1 MATEVIYK
9 ICQNIPT
16 ELIEIFMLEK
26 ALQLVYD
33 SEINVKTAG
42 ISLIFDIIP
51 YLSQE
56 EQKNRIVKIFT
67 ELVSSTTEEVIQ
79 VMSGVIG
86 KALQHLQH
94 FILKNQSY
102 M

>member
-33 SEINVKTAG
+33 SEINVKAAG
-42 ISLIFDIIP
+42 IRLIFDIIP
-51 YLSQE
+51 YLS
-56 EQKNRIVKIFT
+56 
-67 ELVSSTTEEVIQ
+67 
-79 VMSGVIG
+79 
-86 KALQHLQH
+86 
-94 FILKNQSY
+94 
-102 M
+102 